1 MAVVEKPNGDLQ
13 ICVDP
18 QPLNAALQREHYKLP
33 TVDNVL
39 PKLNGAKIFTK
50 LITKKI
56 NIKALICW
64 KKQALIFS
72 K

>member
-1 MAVVEKPNGDLQ
+1 MFFFFVNEPSEWVSQMTVVEKPNGDLQ

-39 PKLNGAKIFTK
+39 PKLNGAKVFY
-50 LITKKI
+50 
-56 NIKALICW
+56 
-64 KKQALIFS
+64 
-72 K
+72 